1 MKNNNKTAL
10 FRSFSV
16 AMALAGTTVF
26 SSPSSATEGGTSVYP
41 MGADNYLSG
50 FLPPPGFYSLIF
62 AQHYEADNLRGNDGR
77 KLPVDFRV
85 QSNAVV
91 PRLIWVSDTTIL
103 GGTLASHV
111 MAPLAEVKVRVN
123 GENQRKQGLGDMTFG
138 VGLGYHY
145 SQNLHVIYGV
155 DVTAPTGSYDR
166 NDIANLGR
174 NHWMFEPVLALTYVD
189 PQGLNADAKIMYDFN
204 MENPDTDYRSG
215 QEFHV
220 DYSVGWGVADG
231 WVLGIGGYAYRQTTD
246 DKQDG
251 DRVED
256 NKGRAFAIGP
266 SIKYSSSDGWFVTA
280 KWQQETEVRNRAQ
293 GNAYWLK
300 LVIPL

>member
-1 MKNNNKTAL
+1 MKNNNKTIL

-16 AMALAGTTVF
+16 SMALAGATLF
-26 SSPSSATEGGTSVYP
+26 SIPGSATEGGASAYP

-50 FLPPPGFYSLIF
+50 FLPPPGLYSQIY
-62 AQHYEADNLRGNDGR
+62 AEHYEANNLRGNDGR

-85 QSNAVV
+85 QVDAVV

-103 GGTLASHV
+103 GGTSALHV
-111 MAPLAEVKVRVN
+111 MAPLAEIKARVN
-123 GENQRKQGLGDMTFG
+123 GISQRKQGLGDMTFG
-138 VGLGYHY
+138 AGLGYHY
-145 SQNLHVIYGV
+145 SQNFHVIYGL
-155 DVTAPTGSYDR
+155 DITAPTGSYDR
-166 NDIANLGR
+166 NDISNLGR
-174 NHWMFEPVLALTYVD
+174 NHWMIEPVLALTYVD

-204 MENPDTDYRSG
+204 MKNPDTDYRSG

-256 NKGRAFAIGP
+256 NKGRAFSVGP

-293 GNAYWLK
+293 GNAYWFK
-300 LVIPL
+300 LVFPL

>member
-10 FRSFSV
+10 FRSFSA
-16 AMALAGTTVF
+16 AMALAGTAIF
-26 SSPSSATEGGTSVYP
+26 SSPNSATEGGASVYP

-50 FLPPPGFYSLIF
+50 FLPPPGLYGQIF

-77 KLPVDFRV
+77 ELPIDFRV
-85 QSNAVV
+85 QSDAIV

-103 GGTLASHV
+103 GGTLAFHM
-111 MAPLAEVKVRVN
+111 MAPLAELKVRVN
-123 GENQRKQGLGDMTFG
+123 GDSQRKQGLGDMTFG
-138 VGLGYHY
+138 AGLGYHY
-145 SQNLHVIYGV
+145 SQNFHVIYGL
-155 DVTAPTGSYDR
+155 DITAPTGSYDR

-174 NHWMFEPVLALTYVD
+174 NYWMIEPVLALTYVD

-204 MENPDTDYRSG
+204 LENTDTHYRSG

-220 DYSVGWGVADG
+220 DYAVGWGVADG
-231 WVLGIGGYAYRQTTD
+231 WVLGIGGYAYHQTTD
-246 DKQDG
+246 DKIDG
-251 DRVED
+251 DRVND

-266 SIKYSSSDGWFVTA
+266 SIKYSSSDHWFVTA